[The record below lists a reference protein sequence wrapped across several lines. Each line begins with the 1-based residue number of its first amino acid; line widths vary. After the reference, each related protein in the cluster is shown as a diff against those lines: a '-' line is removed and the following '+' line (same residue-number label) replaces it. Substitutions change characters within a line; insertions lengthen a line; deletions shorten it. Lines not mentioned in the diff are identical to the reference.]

1 MYDLTDKK
9 RSVRKLYT
17 ESLIGRGDITLEEA
31 EQALQD
37 YQGQLEKVFTE
48 VREVTAAPTEAEV
61 PVAEPQFPVKLDTAI
76 SQDVVKRI
84 AEVQVNLP
92 ERVNVHPRL
101 MPQLQRRAAS
111 VEEGTIDWAMGETLA
126 IGSLLMEGTPV
137 RL

>member
-48 VREVTAAPTEAEV
+48 VREGVTAQPAAG
-61 PVAEPQFPVKLDTAI
+61 PV
-76 SQDVVKRI
+76 S
-84 AEVQVNLP
+84 
-92 ERVNVHPRL
+92 HPRL
-101 MPQLQRRAAS
+101 LPQLQRRAS
-111 VEEGTIDWAMGETLA
+111 MVEDGTIDWGMGETLA
-126 IGSLLMEGTPV
+126 VGSLLLEGTPV
-137 RL
+137 RLSGQDSQR